1 MYGGVRRYSLSVRL
15 FENIKLD
22 SGIISWKNLNKT
34 KLQPQTIIKRFIPVE
49 NIKFSDNY
57 YKIYFDKFIYSKMV
71 CLIPKG
77 LTMNIVKGSNVYHYL
92 NGKKFSLLGKVVF
105 CFYSKRIKKM
115 IAFIFFSKQNI
126 KFDLVLVENISKNYQ
141 TLCEVKKYNELFPEV
156 C

>member
-1 MYGGVRRYSLSVRL
+1 MIGRES

-34 KLQPQTIIKRFIPVE
+34 KLQPQTIINRFIPVE
-49 NIKFSDNY
+49 NT
-57 YKIYFDKFIYSKMV
+57 
-71 CLIPKG
+71 
-77 LTMNIVKGSNVYHYL
+77 TMNIVKGSKVYHYL

-115 IAFIFFSKQNI
+115 IAFIFFSKQNMN
-126 KFDLVLVENISKNYQ
+126 FDLVLIENISKNYQ
-141 TLCEVKKYNELFPEV
+141 TLCEAKKYNELFSEV

>member
-1 MYGGVRRYSLSVRL
+1 MIGRES

-22 SGIISWKNLNKT
+22 SGIISWKNLNKI
-34 KLQPQTIIKRFIPVE
+34 KLQPQTIIKRFKPVE
-49 NIKFSDNY
+49 NIKFSDKY

-92 NGKKFSLLGKVVF
+92 NGKKIFIIRKSSFF